1 MRDDILPEPDV
12 QKGSLLYLSYRF
24 GTPMYK

>member
-1 MRDDILPEPDV
+1 MRDILPEFDV

-24 GTPMYK
+24 GTNSMYK